1 MTVIELKQYI
11 YNNKKIEYILKEI
24 GCHSINYH
32 DNKEYYSC
40 GNYNGDNPTA
50 VNVYNNE
57 YLRVKN
63 WTRTKEFDDNSDLIT
78 LVEYNKGLSFS
89 DAIKYLYK
97 LLGLKFSYKTEL
109 KQEVKVKDPLEIFK
123 RIKNGGNRTVN
134 VKDMEILDEN
144 LLDDYTPILHIS
156 WIKEGIMPWT
166 AKKFGI
172 AYSYRRQ
179 RIIIP
184 HFHWCTKKLL
194 GFNMRTV
201 VDNYE
206 ELGISK
212 YWITPTYQKSNNLY
226 GLAQNY
232 DDIQKAGYVVIAE
245 SEKSCLKRDSL
256 CDSTVV
262 SLSGK
267 TISDEQV
274 AILIGLN
281 VEIVVALDKDV
292 DINEVRHICNK
303 FYGVRSVSYIW
314 DKWKLLGEKDSP
326 MDANDKIYKFLFKHR
341 VKYDDSEHR
350 KYLKELGR
358 K

>member
-144 LLDDYTPILHIS
+144 LL
-156 WIKEGIMPWT
+156 
-166 AKKFGI
+166 
-172 AYSYRRQ
+172 
-179 RIIIP
+179 
-184 HFHWCTKKLL
+184 

-292 DINEVRHICNK
+292 DINEVRHICSK

-350 KYLKELGR
+350 KYLQELGR